1 MGKMKQVYM
10 DLWEQQGGDIP
21 PDYDLAGYLAK
32 QKTEYELELRKD
44 AEALEAF
51 ERETDQQNDDSVHDN
66 GSSKPEA

>member
-32 QKTEYELELRKD
+32 QKAEYELELRKD
-44 AEALEAF
+44 EEALEAF